1 MSSTRF
7 NPLVPALEEITGTTT
22 ETVPDSDGFLV
33 PGENDF
39 SSTTNK
45 PTLRSYISSL
55 TKGKVPDVN
64 VSEYAGPIPDHANAY
79 PLEKDGDGENTFSQY
94 GFEGQSINAM
104 QDYSNSGVFDDS
116 GSGLQGIIKKGRLG
130 HANNGLETLSGHL
143 LLQGVDSRE
152 MTIDGDPPG
161 RTAGAT
167 AYQRAMPEILNDAGF
182 TSPNHPTTETNPSGV
197 SHTSGRFKVRP
208 LTEGALSTSE
218 NDTGQISVED
228 LSKVAIDIL
237 LRATGKNRGADGYGT
252 TGLEAGINTSTIQA
266 GTVRVDVDKLRVGYS
281 DENNTSRVADFNPT
295 TSGENN
301 PFPTDDGAGS
311 SRYSDKSYGV
321 TYNPLEPFESFASGV
336 TTFALLAGGAFA
348 GVLAVGGIFS
358 LATKPNKNIPTAER
372 INANKNTKFF
382 EKGRFKFAPESNAF
396 LDVLNTVGIETDI
409 AKLLNI
415 YVPMN
420 PIGDYGQCVILGFAS
435 LIGVSYEDFTITTTS
450 NSDGTTTSKIKM
462 TALDV
467 FKLAGLI
474 ALRFAAIVLT
484 SEKGYY
490 TNIFREIMKEAGS
503 LVSNISADPT
513 SLLSANGL
521 SGITNAKIVRFVDTL
536 ARIGDA
542 ILFQAYA
549 VSKNNT
555 ASWSSNYSEFIT
567 DISNPNVAKLL
578 KGFAKSRVRNDR
590 LFDRR
595 GGTIGLSDLPS
606 AHLVPESYKSL
617 VSSNK
622 TLGAFTG
629 TAGAGRTNLRLS
641 QKDVQLV
648 ESVLDAEYMPFYFH
662 DLRTNEII
670 SFHAFLDELS
680 DSYTANYNPSSGY
693 GRIEEVQTYK
703 DTKRSVGCT
712 FHVVGMNQ
720 EDFDYMWW
728 QINKLTTMVYPQ
740 WSQGRSINT
749 TFDNGN
755 DFKFT
760 QPFSQIPTATPV
772 IRFRVGD
779 LIRSN
784 YSRFNLKRLFGYK
797 DIEKNQADKIIGVTQ
812 YYLERGDYETIGDD
826 IVNIKE
832 DIILGT
838 TKPIL
843 NPTSIIRFG
852 TAVTVGTVASINPVA
867 QIIFH
872 EQDIKTRPLSVEMAA
887 GSAAEQF
894 YSPENNSVV
903 KSFESAAGMGLAAV
917 VTSLNFTWMDAQ
929 WGVGEDGPGN
939 RAPRSCKVQ
948 MAFIPIHDIAPG
960 LDHEGF
966 NRAPIYPVGNL
977 VNAIVEGGE
986 QEPYGLSTTQRSLS
1000 K

>member
-7 NPLVPALEEITGTTT
+7 NPLVPALEEAIGPFGSTI
-22 ETVPDSDGFLV
+22 PDVDGALV

-55 TKGKVPDVN
+55 TKGKIPDVN

-94 GFEGQSINAM
+94 GFEGQGDNVM
-104 QDYSNSGVFDDS
+104 QDYSNSGLFDDS
-116 GSGLQGIIKKGRLG
+116 GNGLQGIINKGRVG
-130 HANNGLETLSGHL
+130 NANNGLETLSGHL

-152 MTIDGDPPG
+152 MTIGGDPPG

-167 AYQRAMPEILNDAGF
+167 AYQRAMPEILNNTGF
-182 TSPNHPTTETNPSGV
+182 TSPNHPTTETNPRGV

-208 LTEGALSTSE
+208 TTSRLSTFE
-218 NDTGQISVED
+218 NDVPRVSVED
-228 LSKVAIDIL
+228 LSKVAVDIM
-237 LRATGKNRGADGYGT
+237 LRATGKDRGADGYGT
-252 TGLEAGINTSTIQA
+252 TGLEAGINTSTVQA
-266 GTVRVDVDKLRVGYS
+266 GTSRVDVDKLRVGYS
-281 DENNTSRVADFNPT
+281 DEKNTSRVADFNPT
-295 TSGENN
+295 TSGEND
-301 PFPTDDGAGS
+301 PFPTDDGIGD
-311 SRYSDKSYGV
+311 SRYSNKSYGV
-321 TYNPLEPFESFASGV
+321 TYNQLEPFESFTSGV
-336 TTFALLAGGAFA
+336 TTFALLAGGALA

-358 LATKPNKNIPTAER
+358 LATKPNINIPTAER
-372 INANKNTKFF
+372 INVNKNTKSL
-382 EKGRFKFAPESNAF
+382 EMGRFKFAPESNAF
-396 LDVLNTVGIETDI
+396 LDVLNTVGIETDV

-435 LIGVSYEDFTITTTS
+435 LIGISYEDFTITTIT
-450 NSDGTTTSKIKM
+450 NQDGTTTSNIEM

-490 TNIFREIMKEAGS
+490 TNIFREIMKEAGL
-503 LVSNISADPT
+503 LVSNVSDNPT

-549 VSKNNT
+549 VSKNET
-555 ASWSSNYSEFIT
+555 ASWSSNYSELIT
-567 DISNPNVAKLL
+567 KISDSSAAKLL

-617 VSSNK
+617 VSNNK

-629 TAGAGRTNLRLS
+629 KAGAGRTNLRLS
-641 QKDVQLV
+641 QSDVQTV
-648 ESVLDAEYMPFYFH
+648 ESILDAEYMPFYFH

-680 DSYTANYNPSSGY
+680 DSYTANYNPASGY

-740 WSQGRSINT
+740 WSQGRGINT
-749 TFDNGN
+749 KLDNGN

-812 YYLERGDYETIGDD
+812 YYLERGDYETIGDK

-843 NPTSIIRFG
+843 NPTSIIRYG
-852 TAVTVGTVASINPVA
+852 TAVTAGAATSINPVA

-887 GSAAEQF
+887 GLAAEQF
-894 YSPENNSVV
+894 YNPDNNSVV

-977 VNAIVEGGE
+977 VNAVVEGGE
-986 QEPYGLSTTQRSLS
+986 TEPYGPSTTQRSIT